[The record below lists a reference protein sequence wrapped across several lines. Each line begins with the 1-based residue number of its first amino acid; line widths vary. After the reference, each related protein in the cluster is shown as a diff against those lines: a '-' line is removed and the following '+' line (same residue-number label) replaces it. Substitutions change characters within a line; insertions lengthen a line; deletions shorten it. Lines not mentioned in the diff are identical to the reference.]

1 MQTWQHALQSAC
13 KLVGLWRHA
22 HANSRG
28 LVATRMQTRSPAHCN
43 QPTHCAI
50 RSQTAGFGMQTRRPL
65 AILCIDLTLLHLDL
79 AYQPAGF
86 ATSLHT
92 RAFASRLACDGG
104 LWLCTQPASAAPH
117 LQTVARTSC
126 KLSSAQQ
133 HFAYGLHKFALRLQQ
148 SIRSSHSACIR
159 LCVRASILH
168 MAAFGFALALP
179 LRRLAA
185 LRMQAACKLRVLAV
199 CHRLAFCGTLRHVP
213 ANCEVRNATRMQT
226 CGAPLQAACKPARQP
241 VQAVCKPRALQF
253 ACGSQRQ
260 PSLLCACTFHLW
272 LAMAALQ
279 LALGPRRSLCGSHS
293 ACNGGPAT
301 LLSSLQTVASALQSV
316 CKLRTLSCNPCA
328 NCKAR
333 IASRGQ
339 TVQTLLCFAELCAG
353 LASLQLIDA
362 LARINFAYVM
372 ESQAHLLDCAN
383 SQARHKVS
391 HCYAG

>member
-92 RAFASRLACDGG
+92 RALASRLACDGG

-148 SIRSSHSACIR
+148 SIRGLQPACIR
-159 LCVRASILH
+159 LCVRATILP
-168 MAAFGFALALP
+168 MAAFGFASSLRT
-179 LRRLAA
+179 RRLAA
-185 LRMQAACKLRVLAV
+185 LRMQAACKPRGFAV
-199 CHRLAFCGTLRHVP
+199 CCRLARSASG
-213 ANCEVRNATRMQT
+213 MQT
-226 CGAPLQAACKPARQP
+226 VARAMQRACKLRALGCKRHASPQAACASGMQTAGYAVRMRPA
-241 VQAVCKPRALQF
+241 
-253 ACGSQRQ
+253 
-260 PSLLCACTFHLW
+260 
-272 LAMAALQ
+272 
-279 LALGPRRSLCGSHS
+279 
-293 ACNGGPAT
+293 
-301 LLSSLQTVASALQSV
+301 
-316 CKLRTLSCNPCA
+316 
-328 NCKAR
+328 
-333 IASRGQ
+333 
-339 TVQTLLCFAELCAG
+339 FAELCAG

-362 LARINFAYVM
+362 LTRINFAYVM